1 MIIVHKNGESK
12 VIKQRYLNR
21 HLDDGWSLEPP
32 KSKALQKLR
41 GSITRAVPEV
51 IQPPVQEEPEAL
63 PQLKETEDG
72 NL

>member
-1 MIIVHKNGESK
+1 MIIVYKLEESK

-41 GSITRAVPEV
+41 GTISRAVPEV
-51 IQPPVQEEPEAL
+51 IRPPVQEEPEAL
-63 PQLKETEDG
+63 PLEKENEDG